1 MRRAAFFDLDGTL
14 LSVNTAA
21 MWVKRE
27 RRLGN
32 LSRFDLVRAMLF
44 LVGYRFSIV
53 DIDSAFRQA
62 LGTLRGIEEQVVR
75 DLTHVWY
82 RDEVARHAAP
92 GSFAAVEQHRQ
103 RGDLLVLVTSS
114 SLYASEMAQQ
124 QFGLDEILCTRYATH
139 DGRFT
144 GEPVRPLCYGP
155 GKVTLV
161 EQLAE
166 RHGIDLQGSAFYSD
180 SYTDVPLLERVGFPY
195 VVNPDPRLRFEA
207 RRRRWPTLDWQ
218 KVS

>member
-14 LSVNTAA
+14 LTVNTAA

-27 RRLGN
+27 RKLGN
-32 LSRFDLVRAMLF
+32 LTRVDLAKAMLF
-44 LVGYRFSIV
+44 LIAYRFSIV
-53 DIDSAFRQA
+53 DIDRAFREA
-62 LGTLRGIEEQVVR
+62 LATLKGIEEEVVR
-75 DLTHVWY
+75 EMTHEWY

-92 GSFAAVEQHRQ
+92 GSFAVVEKHRQ
-103 RGDLLVLVTSS
+103 QGDLLVLVTSS

-124 QFGLDEILCTRYATH
+124 QFGLDEILCTRYETK

-161 EQLAE
+161 ESLA
-166 RHGIDLQGSAFYSD
+166 RQYDVDLQNSAFYSD
-180 SYTDVPLLERVGFPY
+180 SYTDVPLLKHVGTPY
-195 VVNPDPRLRFEA
+195 IVNPDPRLRLEA
-207 RRRRWPTLDWQ
+207 RRRQWPVLDWR
-218 KVS
+218 K